1 MKITPLRTNID
12 IYQGG
17 VLDVRFIVYDDE
29 TSALADLNAY
39 TGYCEVRDGPAD
51 ESGTVMLT
59 PHVFVDSANSIVQV
73 YEDTLANLRAVSVPE
88 SGWLYYDVYI
98 TGTGGDRWLIS
109 YGQARVIPEYARPA
123 A

>member
-17 VLDVRFIVYDDE
+17 TLDVRFLVYDDE
-29 TSALADLNAY
+29 TGELADLNRY
-39 TGYCEVRDGPAD
+39 TGFCQVRTAPAD
-51 ESGTVMLT
+51 ESGTVVLS
-59 PHVFVDSANSIVQV
+59 PQVAVDSYNGVVIV
-73 YEDTLANLRAVSVPE
+73 YEDNLTELRAVGIPD

-98 TGTGGDRWLIS
+98 TGAGGDRWLIA

-123 A
+123 

>member
-17 VLDVRFIVYDDE
+17 TLDVRFVVYDDE
-29 TSALADLNAY
+29 TGALADLTGY
-39 TGYCEVRDGPAD
+39 TGYAEVRDGTAD
-51 ESGTVMLT
+51 DSGTVELT
-59 PHVFVDSANSIVQV
+59 PTVMVDTVNSIVQL
-73 YEDTLANLRAVSVPE
+73 YEDNLADLRAVGVPD

-98 TGTGGDRWLIS
+98 TGTGGDRWLIA

-123 A
+123 